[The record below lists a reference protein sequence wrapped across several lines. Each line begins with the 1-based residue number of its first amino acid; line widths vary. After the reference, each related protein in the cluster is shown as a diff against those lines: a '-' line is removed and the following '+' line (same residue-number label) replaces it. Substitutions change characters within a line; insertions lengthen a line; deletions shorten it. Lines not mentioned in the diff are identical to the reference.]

1 MFRIIFWILFQNN
14 VQNNVH
20 NNVQNNIQNIVQNNV
35 HQKSQYLKQRSFHL
49 TYCVQSR
56 IMFTKSRPPCS
67 PVGQMTFRNETE
79 CWFVK
84 TWRPP
89 YRKCCRNRVCG
100 TSCNSVL
107 FGPIKRREKSR
118 LIGKW
123 RQNWELVVFNRRCKV
138 ELRLN
143 RVNVNLTFKWGK
155 YGQFE
160 FSILVKFFSLIAS
173 TRLNTFQLLLLQR
186 RPT

>member
-1 MFRIIFWILFQNN
+1 MVQNYVQN
-14 VQNNVH
+14 YVQNNVH
-20 NNVQNNIQNIVQNNV
+20 NNVQNNIQNNVQNNV

-107 FGPIKRREKSR
+107 FGPIKRREKPL
-118 LIGKW
+118 LIRKW
-123 RQNWELVVFNRRCKV
+123 RQKWDKWLFNRRCKV
-138 ELRLN
+138 ELGARVDVIWLSNRGNMANLN
-143 RVNVNLTFKWGK
+143 SRF
-155 YGQFE
+155 
-160 FSILVKFFSLIAS
+160 LVKFFFSDCLD
-173 TRLNTFQLLLLQR
+173 
-186 RPT
+186 

>member
-1 MFRIIFWILFQNN
+1 
-14 VQNNVH
+14 
-20 NNVQNNIQNIVQNNV
+20 
-35 HQKSQYLKQRSFHL
+35 
-49 TYCVQSR
+49 
-56 IMFTKSRPPCS
+56 MFTKSRPPCS

-143 RVNVNLTFKWGK
+143 RVNVIWLSNGGNMANLNSRFWWSSFLWLPRLDWILFSCCYFKGGLHK
-155 YGQFE
+155 HKHFHRIKLIFQVSYQVINEKVENG
-160 FSILVKFFSLIAS
+160 VKQIR
-173 TRLNTFQLLLLQR
+173 TIT
-186 RPT
+186 